1 MMHAAPGVYSD
12 LARAV
17 FFLHALFVVWV
28 VLGAVLRR
36 VSSPSLV
43 AYPFPG
49 LGNLAEL
56 LLWPCP
62 LTLLEN

>member
-1 MMHAAPGVYSD
+1 MRPPASI
-12 LARAV
+12 LILQELC

-28 VLGAVLRR
+28 VFGAVLRR
-36 VSSPSLV
+36 VSGPSLV

-56 LLWPCP
+56 LPWP